1 MPEIHKCPLY
11 GRLWDYADSE
21 RDDYEEEGGLMETCI
36 RCGEPLEMTTNDLME
51 GNQALCCGVLYWQ
64 EGLENVGPVEA
75 FDAVTS
81 EPLPRPRTL
90 RVEAK
95 AHELKDKI
103 TEAWNKGAK

>member
-36 RCGEPLEMTTNDLME
+36 RCGEELDLTPNNLME
-51 GNQALCCGVLYWQ
+51 GNQALCCGVLFWQ
-64 EGLENVGPVEA
+64 EGLDNGGPVEA